1 MLNTIWLLIRC
12 HGKGA
17 FAVCSLK
24 VVKLKGLCSFLIVL
38 DFDLKSA
45 AGKKIFL
52 KEVWYTTWS
61 GIKTL
66 WSVSWATEKNHLPVE
81 YLWMKSDGK
90 YRSRERYTATECH
103 TQLQSTL
110 KSPSV
115 CTVTRTSSFTDAQQW
130 LLGRPHPSSN
140 VFWHL
145 GQDVCYLTS
154 LESSNEEA
162 LEGMWRA
169 WAF

>member
-103 TQLQSTL
+103 TVTEHTQISLCVHSHTDVQFHRRTAVTAWQT
-110 KSPSV
+110 SPIIKCFLASGSG
-115 CTVTRTSSFTDAQQW
+115 R
-130 LLGRPHPSSN
+130 LLFNLFR
-140 VFWHL
+140 VI
-145 GQDVCYLTS
+145 
-154 LESSNEEA
+154 
-162 LEGMWRA
+162 
-169 WAF
+169 